1 MSIKKIFTLIYISSG
16 IIISTLLI
24 GIQDSNSDNREINNL
39 LLDINNSNVLIE
51 TYSNLIKKIPAD
63 E

>member
-1 MSIKKIFTLIYISSG
+1 MSIKKIFTLIYISFG
-16 IIISTLLI
+16 IIICTLLI
-24 GIQDSNSDNREINNL
+24 GIQDSNSDNTEINNL

-51 TYSNLIKKIPAD
+51 SYSNLIKKIPAD